1 MHTSFGM
8 GAVIILKC
16 TLFLLYLMEVASEG
30 FGTGCLPDAIA
41 ALHSLLKNVGL
52 NVIFIYL
59 NGI

>member
-8 GAVIILKC
+8 GAIIILKC
-16 TLFLLYLMEVASEG
+16 TLFLLYLREVASEG
-30 FGTGCLPDAIA
+30 FGAECLCDAIA
-41 ALHSLLKNVGL
+41 ALHSLLKNLGL